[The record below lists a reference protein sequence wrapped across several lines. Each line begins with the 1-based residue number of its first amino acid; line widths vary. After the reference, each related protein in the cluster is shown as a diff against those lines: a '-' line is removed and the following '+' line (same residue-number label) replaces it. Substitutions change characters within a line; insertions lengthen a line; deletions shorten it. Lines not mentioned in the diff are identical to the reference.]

1 MQIEFV
7 PPEFVQNS
15 DPEKIQRR
23 MMNALPVGIDDMPGG
38 FPWDFT
44 MPTALQISELVQFQL
59 VRTMM
64 LMFPMWAWG
73 DWLDRHAEMCGL
85 ERRAAGYAAGK
96 INVAGVPGTL
106 VKEGSVF
113 ATPATDTEPSILF
126 RSAEEV
132 EIGNEGTADI
142 HVIAV
147 APGKESNVPAKAV
160 SLMLKPVKE
169 VSGIINH
176 EAITGGT
183 DVEDDESLRE
193 RIQRANAAPISFVGN
208 DSDYSRWAK
217 EVVGVGSV
225 VVVPEW
231 DGPGTVKL
239 VIIDANGKP
248 ANEALLASVYDYIV
262 SPEDR
267 SRRLAPIGATVTVSA
282 PEILEIGYEAV
293 VVLEEEYTV
302 DAVCEGFRKNIMAYY
317 EEAKEDGSLTYTQ
330 MAAVLSDTAGV
341 RDYMNFMVNGEIR
354 NIPLNQAL
362 YPETADISFK
372 EYGGGVEAE
381 SEAE

>member
-1 MQIEFV
+1 MQIDFV

-15 DPEKIQRR
+15 DSEEIQRR
-23 MMNALPVGIDDMPGG
+23 MMNALPDGIDDMPGG

-44 MPTALQISELVQFQL
+44 MPTALQISELIQFQL
-59 VRTMM
+59 VRTLM

-85 ERRAAGYAAGK
+85 ERRTAGYATGK
-96 INVAGVPGTL
+96 ITVTGIPGTAI
-106 VKEGSVF
+106 KEGSVF
-113 ATPATDTEPSILF
+113 ATPATDTESSILF
-126 RSAEEV
+126 RSTEDV

-142 HVIAV
+142 HVIAA
-147 APGKESNVPAKAV
+147 APGQESNVPAKAI
-160 SLMLKPVKE
+160 SLMLKPRKE
-169 VSGIINH
+169 IRGIINH

-193 RIQRANAAPISFVGN
+193 RIQRAYAAPISFVGN
-208 DSDYSRWAK
+208 DSDYVRWAK

-248 ANEALLASVYDYIV
+248 ANEALLASVNDYIV

-267 SRRLAPIGATVTVSA
+267 SRRLAPIGAAVTVSA
-282 PEILEIGYEAV
+282 PEILEIRYEAV
-293 VVLEEEYTV
+293 VVLEEEYTA

-341 RDYMNFMVNGEIR
+341 RDYMDFLVNGEMR
-354 NIPLNQAL
+354 NILFNQAL
-362 YPETADISFK
+362 YPETVDIVFK
-372 EYGGGVEAE
+372 EYGSE
-381 SEAE
+381 SEGE

>member
-1 MQIEFV
+1 MQIDFV
-7 PPEFVQNS
+7 PPEFVGNS
-15 DPEKIQRR
+15 DPEEIQRR
-23 MMNALPVGIDDMPGG
+23 MMNALPAGIDDMPGG

-44 MPTALQISELVQFQL
+44 MPTALQISELIQFQL
-59 VRTMM
+59 VRTLM

-85 ERRAAGYAAGK
+85 KRREAGYATGK
-96 INVAGVPGTL
+96 VTVAGIPGT
-106 VKEGSVF
+106 VIKAGNVF

-126 RSAEEV
+126 KSTEDA
-132 EIGNEGTADI
+132 EIGGEGTAGID
-142 HVIAV
+142 VIAV
-147 APGKESNVPAKAV
+147 TPGKGSNVPAGAV
-160 SLMLKPVKE
+160 SLMLKPMKE
-169 VSGIINH
+169 VSRIINH

-208 DSDYSRWAK
+208 DSDYIRWAK
-217 EVVGVGSV
+217 EVVGVGSAV
-225 VVVPEW
+225 VLPEW

-248 ANEALLASVYDYIV
+248 GNEALLSSVYDYIA

-282 PEILEIGYEAV
+282 PEILEISYQAV

-302 DAVCEGFRKNIMAYY
+302 EAVCDGFRKNIMRYY

-341 RDYMNFMVNGEIR
+341 RDYMEFLVNGEMQ

-362 YPETADISFK
+362 YPETVDISFK
-372 EYGGGVEAE
+372 EFGTEAE

>member
-1 MQIEFV
+1 MQIDFI

-15 DPEKIQRR
+15 DPEEIQRR
-23 MMNALPVGIDDMPGG
+23 MMNALPDGIDDMPGG

-44 MPTALQISELVQFQL
+44 MPTALQISELVQFHL

-85 ERRAAGYAAGK
+85 ERRAAGYATGT
-96 INVAGVPGTL
+96 ITVTGIPGTMIR
-106 VKEGSVF
+106 EGSVF
-113 ATPATDTEPSILF
+113 ATPATDTDPSILF
-126 RSAEEV
+126 KSIEEI
-132 EIGNEGTADI
+132 EIGSEGIVGID
-142 HVIAV
+142 VIAEV
-147 APGKESNVPAKAV
+147 PGKGSNVPARAV
-160 SLMLKPVKE
+160 SLMLKPMKE
-169 VSGIINH
+169 ISGIINH

-208 DSDYSRWAK
+208 DSDYVRWAK

-225 VVVPEW
+225 VVIPEW

-248 ANEALLASVYDYIV
+248 GNASLLNSVYDYIV

-267 SRRLAPIGATVTVSA
+267 NNRLAPIGATVTVSA
-282 PEILEIGYEAV
+282 PEILEIRYQAV
-293 VVLEEEYTV
+293 VVLDGEYTV
-302 DAVCEGFRKNIMAYY
+302 EAVSDGFRKNIMRYY

-341 RDYMNFMVNGEIR
+341 RDYTEFLVNEEMR
-354 NIPLNQAL
+354 NIPLNQSL
-362 YPETADISFK
+362 YPETADISFR
-372 EYGGGVEAE
+372 EYGTEAE
-381 SEAE
+381 SGAE

>member
-1 MQIEFV
+1 MQIDFV
-7 PPEFVQNS
+7 LPEFVQNS
-15 DPEKIQRR
+15 DPEEIQRR
-23 MMNALPVGIDDMPGG
+23 MMNALPADIDDMPGG

-73 DWLDRHAEMCGL
+73 GWLDRHAEMCGL
-85 ERRAAGYAAGK
+85 ERRAAGYATGK
-96 INVAGVPGTL
+96 VTVTGIPGT
-106 VKEGSVF
+106 VIKAESVF
-113 ATPATDTEPSILF
+113 ATPATDADSSLLFKSI
-126 RSAEEV
+126 EKT
-132 EIGNEGTADI
+132 EIGGEGTIDI
-142 HVIAV
+142 DVIAV
-147 APGKESNVPAKAV
+147 ATGKESNVPARAV
-160 SLMLKPVKE
+160 SLMLKPIKE

-208 DSDYSRWAK
+208 DSDYVRWAK

-225 VVVPEW
+225 VVIPEW

-248 ANEALLASVYDYIV
+248 GNEVLLASVYKYIV

-282 PEILEIGYEAV
+282 PEILEISYQALL
-293 VVLEEEYTV
+293 VLEDEYTV
-302 DAVCEGFRKNIMAYY
+302 EAVCDGFRKNIMRYY

-341 RDYMNFMVNGEIR
+341 RDYVGFLVNEKMQ

-362 YPETADISFK
+362 YPETADVSFR
-372 EYGGGVEAE
+372 EYGAEVESGVG
-381 SEAE
+381 